1 VLTDYVLIELSI
13 RWEQKLTKKD
23 VELLLAHLCE
33 RAPLLAAR
41 AKRLNDLAG
50 TAILDGL
57 QASGWDRSRLPK
69 YRSSLQQYLVTH
81 CFTLFTT
88 RTRLSYLQPY
98 DAPIFKVVQDGDI
111 EGKKLLLSAEPVLAY
126 AMDPFNLGLL
136 FVSISCRCYR
146 SILSLPFLICG
157 ILLRKVSRNGRVL
170 PDDQTPPRKRLP
182 VRLIGQRWKVS
193 LPFP

>member
-1 VLTDYVLIELSI
+1 MLTDYVLIELSI

-69 YRSSLQQYLVTH
+69 YRSSLQQ
-81 CFTLFTT
+81 
-88 RTRLSYLQPY
+88 
-98 DAPIFKVVQDGDI
+98 
-111 EGKKLLLSAEPVLAY
+111 
-126 AMDPFNLGLL
+126 
-136 FVSISCRCYR
+136 
-146 SILSLPFLICG
+146 
-157 ILLRKVSRNGRVL
+157 
-170 PDDQTPPRKRLP
+170 
-182 VRLIGQRWKVS
+182 
-193 LPFP
+193 